1 MTSEE
6 PFYRQK
12 ILYLM
17 AFSSSLGSLAWGYN
31 LSSFNALRVF
41 LQTNVFPGASDF
53 AISLIASLLTLGAA
67 GGSFYAG
74 SLLSKFGRLKV
85 LRYTDIVGI
94 FATFLCMFQSLFLM
108 ILGKLI
114 IGVIIGINGV
124 TISLYNIEMAPIPMK
139 GIMSSVSM
147 TLLALGVTFGLVA
160 QLAVPDLIE
169 GKDSQ
174 RWRLL
179 MAIPI
184 LFHAARLAIFTY
196 ILPFDTPLYLTLQ
209 NKISEA
215 RDVLDKIY
223 IRDVDGQLQRVIK
236 DKEAITAG
244 GSLKFADL
252 LKPKYRRAFFVC
264 LFIMASIQLCGFSQ
278 IFVFFNT
285 FITES
290 AGNNSDAVS
299 LFATIMGT
307 ISFLSAGYANIIME
321 KYNRRPLF
329 MIGMTLMAFSS
340 LFYAFLGYVDGPS
353 NGLLK
358 YVVSIWPLFFR
369 TSVGTLAFIYVPEV
383 LPGIGVS
390 ITVFFNWMMAFLSVQ
405 TCLPLV
411 KMIGT
416 QGLMLFFGLFCAFS
430 VWAYDKYIIESRGRT
445 KAELLELFEAADNNG
460 LSDDMVKNI
469 EMRKLLLF
477 NKSDV

>member
-1 MTSEE
+1 MTSGE

-31 LSSFNALRVF
+31 LSSFNALGVF
-41 LQTNVFPGASDF
+41 LQVNVFPGASDF
-53 AISLIASLLTLGAA
+53 SISLIASLLTLGAA
-67 GGSFYAG
+67 GGSVYAG
-74 SLLSKFGRLKV
+74 RLLSMFGRLKA
-85 LRYTDIVGI
+85 LRYTDMLGI

-108 ILGKLI
+108 ILGKII

-124 TISLYNIEMAPIPMK
+124 TISLYNVEMAPIPMK
-139 GIMSSVSM
+139 GIMTSVSM
-147 TLLALGVTFGLVA
+147 TLLALGVTFGLMS
-160 QLAVPDLIE
+160 QLAVPDLVE

-174 RWRLL
+174 VWRVL
-179 MAIPI
+179 MGVPI
-184 LFHAARLAIFTY
+184 IFHAGRLAIFTH
-196 ILPFDTPLYLTLQ
+196 ILDFDTPLYLTLQ
-209 NKISEA
+209 NKTSEA
-215 RDVLDKIY
+215 REVLEKIY
-223 IRDVDGQLQRVIK
+223 TRDVDLQLQRVLR

-252 LKPKYRRAFFVC
+252 LTPKYRRAFLVS

-278 IFVFFNT
+278 VFVFFNT

-290 AGNNSDAVS
+290 AGNDSDTVS

-329 MIGMTLMAFSS
+329 IIGMGFMAFSS
-340 LFYAFLGYVDGPS
+340 LFYAFLGYVDGPG
-353 NGLLK
+353 NPLLK
-358 YVVSIWPLFFR
+358 YIVSIWPLFFR

-390 ITVFFNWMMAFLSVQ
+390 ITVFFNWMMAFLAVQ

-411 KMIGT
+411 KLIGT
-416 QGLMLFFGLFCAFS
+416 QGMMLFFGVFCAFS

-445 KAELLELFEAADNNG
+445 KAELLELFEAADNG
-460 LSDDMVKNI
+460 GELAMSKNI
-469 EMRKLLLF
+469 EMKKLLLF